1 MKRVRKTESPK
12 FDEKLREIGQ
22 KARQRLEEEK
32 SKRKEIVR
40 LDDEAFQVHGAVK
53 KASSASAFSKSIVK
67 NSSKP
72 KSSQQKSS
80 VKRRRLQTSTYSSE
94 TTSKIE
100 DSWCPSCEGLNYYDL
115 PKEQKSNFVR
125 LHGLPE
131 GTKVEHIN
139 KFFKGLEPEYI
150 GVLLSA
156 NINIQAFDCDEG
168 EVSPNSSID
177 RYDSTFRV
185 VVKFQSVLIA
195 ENAISRSG
203 ERIVLENEDG
213 QHISVAISISP
224 ISKQVAMFVKN
235 NLMIKCIKGQSIS
248 NQLENAQNNVPIVIN
263 QLMWVAAAKKT
274 GIDLYIKSIGGK
286 GGFPRVK
293 TDRFF
298 SLGYPIDDEEKLD
311 LIDLHNNILDM
322 YEQLEKVLS
331 PFAFDHKIINIY
343 DLSFGSMNCITNNAA
358 MLLIDQMNKIQNC
371 LSHCKI

>member
-1 MKRVRKTESPK
+1 MKRARKTESPK

-40 LDDEAFQVHGAVK
+40 LDDEAFQVHGVVK
-53 KASSASAFSKSIVK
+53 KASSKTAFSKSIVK
-67 NSSKP
+67 NSSKT

-80 VKRRRLQTSTYSSE
+80 AKRRRLQTSTYSSE
-94 TTSKIE
+94 TASKIE
-100 DSWCPSCEGLNYYDL
+100 DSWCPSCEGINFDL
-115 PKEQKSNFVR
+115 PKEQKSNVIR

-156 NINIQAFDCDEG
+156 NINIQGFDCDEE
-168 EVSPNSSID
+168 EVSPNSAID
-177 RYDSTFRV
+177 RHESSFRV
-185 VVKFQSVLIA
+185 LVKFQSVLIA

-213 QHISVAISISP
+213 ENISVAISISP
-224 ISKQVAMFVKN
+224 ISKQVAMFLKN
-235 NLMIKCIKGQSIS
+235 NLMIKCIKGHRIID
-248 NQLENAQNNVPIVIN
+248 QLENAQNNVPIIIN

-274 GIDLYIKSIGGK
+274 GLDLKIKSIGGK

-293 TDRFF
+293 TDRLF

-331 PFAFDHKIINIY
+331 PFAFDHKIININ

>member
-22 KARQRLEEEK
+22 KARQRLEVEK

-40 LDDEAFQVHGAVK
+40 LDDEAFQVHGVVK
-53 KASSASAFSKSIVK
+53 KASSKTAFSKSIVK
-67 NSSKP
+67 NSSKT

-80 VKRRRLQTSTYSSE
+80 AKRRRVQTSTYSSE
-94 TTSKIE
+94 TISKIE
-100 DSWCPSCEGLNYYDL
+100 DSWCPSCEGIIFDL
-115 PKEQKSNFVR
+115 PKEQKSNIIR

-156 NINIQAFDCDEG
+156 NISIQGFDCDEE
-168 EVSPNSSID
+168 EVSPNSAID
-177 RYDSTFRV
+177 RHESSFRV
-185 VVKFQSVLIA
+185 LVKFQSVLIA

-213 QHISVAISISP
+213 QNISVAISISP
-224 ISKQVAMFVKN
+224 ISKQVAMFLKN
-235 NLMIKCIKGQSIS
+235 NLMIKCIKGHSMI
-248 NQLENAQNNVPIVIN
+248 NQLENTQNNVPIIIN

-274 GIDLYIKSIGGK
+274 GLDLNIKSIGGK

-293 TDRFF
+293 TDRLF

-331 PFAFDHKIINIY
+331 PFAFDHKIININ
-343 DLSFGSMNCITNNAA
+343 DLSFGSMNYITNNAA
-358 MLLIDQMNKIQNC
+358 KLLIDEMNKIQNC